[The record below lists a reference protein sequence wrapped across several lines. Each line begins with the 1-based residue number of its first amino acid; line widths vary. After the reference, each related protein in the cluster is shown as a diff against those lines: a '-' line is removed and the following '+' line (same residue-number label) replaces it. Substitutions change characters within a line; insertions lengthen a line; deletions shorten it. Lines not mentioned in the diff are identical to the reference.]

1 MPPRR
6 SIRPSAHRSWPTG
19 SSWGSD
25 AQRRIGV
32 KLDQLRAEFE
42 AGRELAFS
50 TDFPGAADNAV
61 L

>member
-1 MPPRR
+1 VYAEQL
-6 SIRPSAHRSWPTG
+6 AHRVVL
-19 SSWGSD
+19 GSD

-32 KLDQLRAEFE
+32 KLDQLQAEFE
-42 AGRELAFS
+42 AGRELALS